1 MTSIFIR
8 IPTDV
13 SLTIVF
19 SWMEVRSVMALDSAL
34 CCKAERQNFLE
45 MLRQVG
51 CKLTNPCGLSIN
63 KWIRLRGITMSNL
76 LIVEK
81 SVNLLLGMNK
91 VEKWHHVETLTIH
104 SEKGLEFDTSHETVI
119 SYYINSEW
127 ANVRHITMKIHPSTM
142 KKLLFDMYEERL
154 AHLLSLELHWG
165 NAAHPGID
173 TGVTKAADYCKEL
186 TSLKLISKFSF
197 VEATT
202 LGRFV
207 NTNRGLVALEVTIE
221 RLSDEII
228 AVFSEGKCLKH
239 VSLQIQQGFNLKS
252 LRMFLE
258 ACPNLTSFSAMLH
271 HCDGHHEQFNLDMFT
286 NTCSNFV
293 CEVHLKFL
301 GPARYANGIVHTTF
315 NHAQN
320 GDAEV
325 SNVLLSA

>member
-1 MTSIFIR
+1 MK
-8 IPTDV
+8 
-13 SLTIVF
+13 
-19 SWMEVRSVMALDSAL
+19 SVVALDTAL
-34 CCKAERQNFLE
+34 CCKIERPYFLE
-45 MLRQVG
+45 MLVHVG
-51 CKLTNPCGLSIN
+51 CKLTSPLEISENQRFPF
-63 KWIRLRGITMSNL
+63 KWIQLRGISVSNL
-76 LIVEK
+76 VVVGKSTKIKRVLYSVMNRNVSREGIIHIEK
-81 SVNLLLGMNK
+81 
-91 VEKWHHVETLTIH
+91 LTID
-104 SEKGLEFDTSHETVI
+104 SPKDLECDKYNEEFLVVL
-119 SYYINSEW
+119 INNTW
-127 ANVRHITMKIHPSTM
+127 KNLKHITLKLHPTTM
-142 KKLLFDMYEERL
+142 KKFLCGMYTDRL
-154 AHLLSLELHWG
+154 AHLLSLELVW
-165 NAAHPGID
+165 
-173 TGVTKAADYCKEL
+173 AADPFIIGGLMRAADDCKEL
-186 TSLKLISKFSF
+186 TSLMLIAKRSF

-239 VSLQIQQGFNLKS
+239 VTLHIQYGFNLKS

-271 HCDGHHEQFNLDMFT
+271 HCGGHHEQFNLDMFT